1 MGPFPHFPHCK
12 VGLLVGCYVVQDP
25 MPLMRY
31 FVNPWIVM
39 LVEDSRVRKGKPTPR
54 INACLYETKSLV
66 LPR

>member
-1 MGPFPHFPHCK
+1 
-12 VGLLVGCYVVQDP
+12 
-25 MPLMRY
+25 MPLIRY

-54 INACLYETKSLV
+54 INAYLYETKSLV